1 MEKNLVEAI
10 NYEKLRVRG
19 YNLEYI
25 KDLKVTSN
33 INEHATLNLTGVLKT
48 EQGDMD
54 VFDANDNKTIEVYY
68 DENNSTTLFYG
79 IVTNIEVSVD
89 TEVYIIKIEAKS
101 MTYLMDIKLK
111 SRSFQNT

>member
-1 MEKNLVEAI
+1 MRYNIYNQFYHKNSFCCFLI
-10 NYEKLRVRG
+10 YLQG

-89 TEVYIIKIEAKS
+89 SKVRRIG
-101 MTYLMDIKLK
+101 LV
-111 SRSFQNT
+111 R